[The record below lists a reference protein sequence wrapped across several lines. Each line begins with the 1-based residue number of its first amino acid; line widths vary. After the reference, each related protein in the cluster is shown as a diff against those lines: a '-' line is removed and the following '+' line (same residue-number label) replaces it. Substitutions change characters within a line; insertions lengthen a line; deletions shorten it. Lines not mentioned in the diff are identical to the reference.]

1 MSRKPISVVKN
12 VLSQNCSGLIPP
24 PGTHIDDDN
33 KDSWCD
39 WAPFGELLVISCF
52 LKFKM
57 TLILM
62 LFPRFSMYMLCT
74 CDMFMFPPPV

>member
-39 WAPFGELLVISCF
+39 WAPFGELLVFSSF
-52 LKFKM
+52 LKLQNDLDTHVISK
-57 TLILM
+57 I
-62 LFPRFSMYMLCT
+62 FSVHALYM
-74 CDMFMFPPPV
+74 